1 MTILEALKARRTIR
15 LFKQASV
22 SSDDLRDMLDAARQT
37 SCACN
42 GQLLRYVVVKSSDDV
57 KNVFEQTAWAGLV
70 KPRRTPVWG
79 VSAPAAFIAVVGPK
93 DANSM
98 TYADAGAA
106 IQSMQ
111 IAAYEKGLGC
121 CWLGAIN
128 REKLHGLLGLQ
139 EKQEVFFLLAVGVP
153 AEQPVSE
160 DISDPKDVK
169 YYLDDNNQLHV
180 PKLTVDAISKWL

>member
-1 MTILEALKARRTIR
+1 MSILEALKARRTIR

>member
-15 LFKQASV
+15 LFKQAAV

-57 KNVFEQTAWAGLV
+57 KKVFEQTAWAGLV

-79 VSAPAAFIAVVGPK
+79 VSAPAAFIAVIGP
-93 DANSM
+93 AEAGSM

-111 IAAYEKGLGC
+111 ITAYEKGLGC

-128 REKLHGLLGLQ
+128 RQNLHGILGLA
-139 EKQEVFFLLAVGVP
+139 EKQQVLFLLAVGVP
-153 AEQPVSE
+153 DEQPVSE
-160 DISDPKDVK
+160 DITDPKDVN
-169 YYLDDNNQLHV
+169 YYLDDANRLHI
-180 PKLTVDAISKWL
+180 PKLTVDAITKWL

>member
-1 MTILEALKARRTIR
+1 
-15 LFKQASV
+15 
-22 SSDDLRDMLDAARQT
+22 
-37 SCACN
+37 
-42 GQLLRYVVVKSSDDV
+42 
-57 KNVFEQTAWAGLV
+57 
-70 KPRRTPVWG
+70 
-79 VSAPAAFIAVVGPK
+79 
-93 DANSM
+93 M

-160 DISDPKDVK
+160 DITNPEDVK
-169 YYLDDNNQLHV
+169 YYLDDNNRLHI
-180 PKLTVDAISKWL
+180 PKLTVDAITRWL

>member
-1 MTILEALKARRTIR
+1 M
-15 LFKQASV
+15 
-22 SSDDLRDMLDAARQT
+22 
-37 SCACN
+37 
-42 GQLLRYVVVKSSDDV
+42 VVKSSDDV
-57 KNVFEQTAWAGLV
+57 KKVFEQTAWAGLV

-128 REKLHGLLGLQ
+128 RQNLHGILGLQ

-153 AEQPVSE
+153 DEQPVSE
-160 DISDPKDVK
+160 DISDPKDVN
-169 YYLDDNNQLHV
+169 YYLDDANRLHV
-180 PKLTVDAISKWL
+180 PKLTVDAITRWL

>member
-15 LFKQASV
+15 LFKQV
-22 SSDDLRDMLDAARQT
+22 NVPSDDLRDLLEAARQT

-180 PKLTVDAISKWL
+180 PKLTVDAITRWL

>member
-1 MTILEALKARRTIR
+1 MNILEALKARRTIR
-15 LFKQASV
+15 LFKQVGVPSE
-22 SSDDLRDMLDAARQT
+22 DIRDMLDAARQT

-42 GQLLRYVVVKSSDDV
+42 GQLLRYIVVKSSDDV
-57 KNVFEQTAWAGLV
+57 KKVFEQTAWAGLV

-79 VSAPAAFIAVVGPK
+79 VSAPAAFIAVIGPT

-180 PKLTVDAISKWL
+180 PKLTVDAITRWL

>member
-169 YYLDDNNQLHV
+169 YYLDDNNQLHI

>member
-42 GQLLRYVVVKSSDDV
+42 GQLLRYVIVKSSDDV

>member
-180 PKLTVDAISKWL
+180 PKLTVDAITRWL

>member
-98 TYADAGAA
+98 TYSDAGAA

-111 IAAYEKGLGC
+111 MAAYEKGLGC

-153 AEQPVSE
+153 DEQPVSE

-180 PKLTVDAISKWL
+180 PKLTVDTITRWL

>member
-15 LFKQASV
+15 LFKQANV

-180 PKLTVDAISKWL
+180 PKLTVDAITRWL

>member
-1 MTILEALKARRTIR
+1 MSILEALKARRTIR

-180 PKLTVDAISKWL
+180 PKLTVDAITRWL

>member
-180 PKLTVDAISKWL
+180 PKLTVDAITKWL

>member
-98 TYADAGAA
+98 TYSDAGAA

-111 IAAYEKGLGC
+111 MAAFEKGLGC

-128 REKLHGLLGLQ
+128 REKLHGILGLQ
-139 EKQEVFFLLAVGVP
+139 ETQQVLFLLAIGVP

-160 DISDPKDVK
+160 DITNPEDVK
-169 YYLDDNNQLHV
+169 YYLDANNQLHI
-180 PKLTVDAISKWL
+180 PKLTVDAIAKWL

>member
-169 YYLDDNNQLHV
+169 YYLDDSNQLHV
-180 PKLTVDAISKWL
+180 PKLTVDAITKWL

>member
-1 MTILEALKARRTIR
+1 MSILEALKARRTIR

-111 IAAYEKGLGC
+111 IAADEKGLGC

-180 PKLTVDAISKWL
+180 PKLTVDAITKWL